1 MSSNESKSRQ
11 TQFMAQLVAVQA
23 DLYRLVASLLPFS
36 PEDVD
41 DVVQNANL
49 DLLAKQESY
58 SPERPF
64 LPFALSFA
72 KTAVRTYIL
81 KKSRSRLV
89 FSEEAMA
96 SAANLIAE
104 ESAISPDNLSTLKR
118 LEICKTHLSERQ
130 KKLLDDRYGKK
141 RPVQQIADE
150 LGKSNEA
157 VRSALVYIRQRLA
170 ECMRSLCRMPD
181 DVFERKFPDAFTDQI
196 SQVIDDGET
205 AEQAGLSDGVW
216 ESEEN
221 LRTVVDQ
228 VGVDALL
235 RRYSPSTAESG
246 GGAGVIAA
254 GRRAHRKGRIRRV
267 AAIGLALLLSVF
279 AFAAVVVIGN
289 AKSQADAA
297 GVVAVNGIEGLPTTP
312 SASAPTVGAPPL
324 SATASLRTSSTEKEE
339 PMKRTTSIRRLLN
352 SLAMALVSA
361 FPAAAAAAADPYV
374 ESLKANTIFTDY
386 YANPNTRIE
395 LDFQYLA
402 GDYGDA
408 SVEHGGMVIGPWS
421 SGCGTAT
428 ALWNAGGENGMQ
440 FIVGSDRKF
449 VNSGRTI
456 AAARW
461 FLSIDSHTGKL
472 QIALHGAAATNE
484 VDSGATFAANANW
497 PVSLL
502 GSSKSADGSAVDNGQ
517 FAKARIYGCKIYEY
531 NETSGNYDLVRDYV
545 PVLRD
550 GQPCLRDAVT
560 GSFALDPRK
569 GAVALRYGGDIKE
582 VGGGYIQLAATS
594 GTVGLFTGYKMKATS
609 RVELDGALGSAS
621 GTFRPMGCWNGG
633 GSTTMRYLVYT
644 ASNKNQFFLN
654 NGSSQGSGPA
664 IDTDRHTWVF
674 DAANNKGE
682 YITGC
687 TPVATI
693 AGTAPASGA
702 EASVQLSIFADSN
715 GSAFAQPAYGMK
727 CYGLK
732 IYEGGVLVTNFV
744 PYVRNGEAGFRDTL
758 TGAFL
763 SAGTVDFVAGGNIA
777 LSGATARDAFVESDG
792 KQVLNT
798 DYKVGNQSRVEVDVS
813 LKSPKKGFICGN
825 FASGAGLRW
834 SMWINGSTGPLRFSG
849 GSGGSNTDILSPW
862 PGTERM
868 KLVYDMANAQGWVV
882 RDGVEGERKSVTS
895 PGSLTCAYPMGVFGS
910 LKNEA
915 GTEVDTTLAAADAGI
930 PMRVYSVRIYEGEST
945 EPAAEFLPYKGPEG
959 VGLYDTKTG
968 AIALKHSASVA
979 DPSIGGM
986 GVDGAERW
994 LKIPAALS
1002 IKKSDGAKTLSAA
1015 AVGAVAY
1022 RWARNGTVIEG
1033 ETEGEL
1039 DVVWR
1044 KSRTPDVYTVTPVYS
1059 VFGTELA
1066 GEPLSV
1072 DVVNEP
1078 LGMTIVLR

>member
-1 MSSNESKSRQ
+1 MSEEKRR
-11 TQFMAQLVAVQA
+11 TDLFAVRLVSVQP

-81 KKSRSRLV
+81 RKSRSRLV
-89 FSEEAMA
+89 FSEEAMD
-96 SAANLIAE
+96 SAADLIAE

-118 LEICKTHLSERQ
+118 LEICKSHLSERQ
-130 KKLLDDRYGKK
+130 KKLIEDRYGRR

-181 DVFERKFPDAFTDQI
+181 DVFERKFPDAFTDRI

-205 AEQAGLSDGVW
+205 VDQAEFSEGIW
-216 ESEEN
+216 ESAEN

-235 RRYSPSTAESG
+235 RRYSPAAADSDVAG
-246 GGAGVIAA
+246 GSRAVERPPRRG
-254 GRRAHRKGRIRRV
+254 GRLRRV
-267 AAIGLALLLSVF
+267 AAAAGLLLLLSTL
-279 AFAAVVVIGN
+279 AYAAT
-289 AKSQADAA
+289 
-297 GVVAVNGIEGLPTTP
+297 VAVAGLLKEPEAPTARA
-312 SASAPTVGAPPL
+312 ASAETMADVPAGGSPLHAVAGPTAT
-324 SATASLRTSSTEKEE
+324 SANALEIKEE
-339 PMKRTTSIRRLLN
+339 PMKRKSIRLILN
-352 SLAMALVSA
+352 TWTAALAAA
-361 FPAAAAAAADPYV
+361 FPEATTAADPYV

-408 SVEHGGMVIGPWS
+408 SVGHGGMVIGPWS

-449 VNSGRTI
+449 VNSGRII

-472 QIALHGAAATNE
+472 QIALHGTATTNE

-502 GSSKSADGSAVDNGQ
+502 GSSMSADGSAVDNGQ

-531 NETSGNYDLVRDYV
+531 NETSGNYDLKRNYV

-550 GQPCLRDAVT
+550 GVPCLRDTVT
-560 GSFALDPRK
+560 DRFALDPRA
-569 GAVALRYGGDIKE
+569 GAAALAYGGDIEE
-582 VGGGYIQLAATS
+582 VGHGYIRLAATS
-594 GTVGLFTGYKMKATS
+594 GAVGLFTGYKMKATS
-609 RVELDGALGSAS
+609 RVELDAALGSAS

-633 GSTTMRYLVYT
+633 SSSTMRYLVYT

-654 NGSSQGSGPA
+654 SSSSNGSGPA
-664 IDTDRHTWVF
+664 IDTDRHTWIF
-674 DAANNKGE
+674 DAAGNNGR
-682 YITGC
+682 YLTGS

-693 AGTAPASGA
+693 AGTAPASDA
-702 EASVQLSIFADSN
+702 VASVQLLIFADSN
-715 GSAFAQPAYGMK
+715 GSTFSQPAYGMK

-732 IYEGGVLVTNFV
+732 IYESGVLVTNFV
-744 PYVRNGEAGFRDTL
+744 PYVRNGEPGFRDTL

-763 SAGTVDFVAGGNIA
+763 SAGTADFVAGGNIA
-777 LSGATARDAFVESDG
+777 LSGATARDAFVEGDG
-792 KQVLNT
+792 TQVLNT
-798 DYKVGNQSRVEVDVS
+798 GYKVWSQSRVEIDVA
-813 LKSPKKGFICGN
+813 LKSPKRGFICGN

-834 SMWINGSTGPLRFSG
+834 SMWINGATGPLRFSG

-930 PMRVYSVRIYEGEST
+930 PMRVYSVRIYEGDAT

-968 AIALKHSASVA
+968 AVALKHSASVA
-979 DPSIGGM
+979 DPSIGGR

-994 LKIPAALS
+994 LKVPASLS

-1022 RWARNGTVIEG
+1022 RWTRNGTAIAD
-1033 ETEGEL
+1033 ETGGNL

-1059 VFGTELA
+1059 VFGAELE
-1066 GEPLSV
+1066 GGPLSV
-1072 DVVNEP
+1072 EVVNEP
-1078 LGMTIVLR
+1078 LGTTIVFR